1 MYVYVYTYICKD
13 TYIHTHLYVHIQCMV
28 EAHLQYDSVVSHKR
42 ESWLTRVSHV
52 AYLYT
57 QTEIL
62 KSQLTTKLT
71 VLNEIRADS

>member
-1 MYVYVYTYICKD
+1 
-13 TYIHTHLYVHIQCMV
+13 MV